1 LRRLSNLTDE
11 ELKQKEPNPLEEK
24 LSQLKSRVSELEQL
38 VAQKDKEL
46 SAKDKRLLELEQVI
60 ADKDNEIASL
70 KQAVTESE
78 EKLNQMTER
87 LSQAVSSYK
96 SMVIEANPEVPPELI
111 TGDTI
116 DAIDDSLAKAK
127 TLVSKVRQGLEAE
140 VIKTRVPAGAPVRT
154 LPDFSALSAREK
166 IQYAIGGNK

>member
-1 LRRLSNLTDE
+1 LRRLFNLTDE
-11 ELKQKEPNPLEEK
+11 ELKQKDPDPLEEE

-38 VAQKDKEL
+38 AAQKDKEL
-46 SAKDKRLLELEQVI
+46 SAKDERTLALEQVI

-70 KQAVTESE
+70 KQSVAESE
-78 EKLNQMTER
+78 EQLNQMTEH
-87 LSQAVSSYK
+87 LSQAVSNYK

-116 DAIDDSLAKAK
+116 DAVNDSLAKAK
-127 TLVSKVRQGLEAE
+127 TLVNKVRQGLEAE
-140 VIKTRVPAGAPVRT
+140 VIKARVPAGAPVRT